1 MNPPLKSKIVSVDFA
16 KDLGIYIKHF
26 LAIEPSCDCPTPFP
40 LKVKEPLL
48 KPRQRRASPLDLI
61 STSVT
66 NSDDAATKSSDD
78 CELLDMIVKRG
89 ALLICPLTASNV
101 FLMFLSVAIP
111 RETSLVSRQMVDL
124 GPSPFGTYRLYR

>member
-1 MNPPLKSKIVSVDFA
+1 MEQQSASGELLSTICWMASLDSAASDFA
-16 KDLGIYIKHF
+16 
-26 LAIEPSCDCPTPFP
+26 E
-40 LKVKEPLL
+40 
-48 KPRQRRASPLDLI
+48 
-61 STSVT
+61 
-66 NSDDAATKSSDD
+66 ATKSSDD